1 MLTDHGGEFDCS
13 SSSLLFLARFSDG
26 FRLYYISP
34 RDTLRAIV
42 ILLQAQQPAT
52 TAHSLRWERGRATS
66 YCVNPGVGDSHI
78 NATRVL
84 VVPFSVYSWLGAARI
99 ILAPLLVG
107 TRI

>member
-1 MLTDHGGEFDCS
+1 VLTDHGGEFDCS
-13 SSSLLFLARFSDG
+13 SSSLVFSARFSDD

-42 ILLQAQQPAT
+42 ILQAHQPAT
-52 TAHSLRWERGRATS
+52 TTRSLRWERGRANS
-66 YCVNPGVGDSHI
+66 YYLNPGARDSHV

-84 VVPFSVYSWLGAARI
+84 VVPFIVYSWLGAARI
-99 ILAPLLVG
+99 ILAPSWVG